1 MRLIRVALLCLCL
14 SGCAYPQSAI
24 YIPTGNPI
32 TDVLVSALV
41 QEAATAVA
49 REVVSGQA
57 PYLLAALPGGMGP
70 SNNYECRN
78 VRKVRDMYFCED
90 EGSW

>member
-1 MRLIRVALLCLCL
+1 MRSLVLCALLLT
-14 SGCAYPQSAI
+14 GCAYPQTAV

-32 TDVLVSALV
+32 TDVLVLALV

-57 PYLLAALPGGMGP
+57 PCLLAALPGAG
-70 SNNYECRN
+70 SAENYECRN

-90 EGSW
+90 PGSW